1 MIRLPFNITIA
12 LSKRKKVPVLYMF
25 KRTFLP
31 HQLLHLLAQMWWLKV
46 IHRDDKG
53 AIIELYGQQ
62 IKLLGDFLI
71 MLATEWKIWEKYYL
85 PPFPLYGKT
94 ILDVGAGCGETAFF
108 YILYGA
114 KKIIAI
120 EPDVKALK
128 CLE

>member
-1 MIRLPFNITIA
+1 
-12 LSKRKKVPVLYMF
+12 
-25 KRTFLP
+25 
-31 HQLLHLLAQMWWLKV
+31 MWWLKV